1 MTQRR
6 RDKISRLSIKENN
19 LLRFLAGLFLIT
31 LLTQIASNFE
41 DLHLKL
47 FLKTIGYGL
56 FFYVGTPFTLYWLAY
71 LSSVSITR
79 LKFVITVFLV
89 GVFSYIFWDSYFFY
103 KETLGQILFS
113 ASPL

>member
-6 RDKISRLSIKENN
+6 RDKLSRLSIKENN

-103 KETLGQILFS
+103 KETLGQLLFS
-113 ASPL
+113 ASSL

>member
-6 RDKISRLSIKENN
+6 RNKLSQLSVKDNN

-31 LLTQIASNFE
+31 LLTQISSNFQ
-41 DLHLKL
+41 DLYLKL

-71 LSSVSITR
+71 LSSAQITR

-103 KETLGQILFS
+103 KETLGQLLFS
-113 ASPL
+113 ASSI